1 MLVWPTLTVLLALG
15 MSPSTAALGER
26 PSAFVDLAYPAEA
39 LIARVA
45 GVVVIS
51 VTTDST
57 GRVVAAE
64 PLSGPTVLRLAAV
77 GNVKQWRLSPR
88 ARTEPIV
95 YHFEID
101 IASCNDDGH
110 SLFRLTQPNLAVVTV
125 CSRPERGPLP
135 APDDLVSI
143 VSAGTDATYPYIARN
158 GSFTGVTVVELS
170 IDASGAVTEARAL
183 NELGLFTDAA
193 VAHAKTWR
201 VRTSGSRRATVVYE
215 FALDNH
221 DCHPDTRTVF
231 WRVATD
237 YFRLS
242 ACRPTIQP

>member
-1 MLVWPTLTVLLALG
+1 MLVWPTLTVVLALG

-101 IASCNDDGH
+101 IASCN
-110 SLFRLTQPNLAVVTV
+110 
-125 CSRPERGPLP
+125 
-135 APDDLVSI
+135 
-143 VSAGTDATYPYIARN
+143 
-158 GSFTGVTVVELS
+158 
-170 IDASGAVTEARAL
+170 
-183 NELGLFTDAA
+183 
-193 VAHAKTWR
+193 
-201 VRTSGSRRATVVYE
+201 
-215 FALDNH
+215 
-221 DCHPDTRTVF
+221 
-231 WRVATD
+231 
-237 YFRLS
+237 
-242 ACRPTIQP
+242 

>member
-1 MLVWPTLTVLLALG
+1 MLVWPTLTVLFALG
-15 MSPSTAALGER
+15 ASPLTAAVDER
-26 PSAFVDLAYPAEA
+26 PSAFVDLLYPAEA
-39 LIARVA
+39 LAARVA
-45 GVVVIS
+45 GVVVIG

-64 PLSGPTVLRLAAV
+64 PLSGPAVLRPAAV
-77 GNVKQWRLSPR
+77 ANVKQWRLSPR

-95 YHFEID
+95 YRFEID

-110 SLFRLTQPNLAVVTV
+110 SLFRLTQPNLAVVTA
-125 CSRPERGPLP
+125 CTRPGRAPLP
-135 APDDLVSI
+135 PPDDSVLIVSI
-143 VSAGTDATYPYIARN
+143 GADATYPYIARN
-158 GSFTGVTVVELS
+158 GGFTGVTVLELS

-183 NELGLFTDAA
+183 NELGLFNDAA

-201 VRTSGSRRATVVYE
+201 VRTNGPRRAIVVYE
-215 FALDNH
+215 FALDNY

-231 WRVATD
+231 WRVTTD
-237 YFRLS
+237 YLRLS